1 MLYVVRYT
9 GPAPGEACMGTRL
22 MIAFPHK
29 EEIAKAE
36 GYQNVS
42 WEQGLVGVGH
52 SAVTYKASLQHLL
65 TV

>member
-1 MLYVVRYT
+1 
-9 GPAPGEACMGTRL
+9 

-36 GYQNVS
+36 DYQNVS

-52 SAVTYKASLQHLL
+52 FAETYKASLQHLL

>member
-1 MLYVVRYT
+1 MRSGDET
-9 GPAPGEACMGTRL
+9 NDSFSTQ
-22 MIAFPHK
+22 K

-36 GYQNVS
+36 KYQNVS

-52 SAVTYKASLQHLL
+52 SAVTCKASLQHLL

>member
-1 MLYVVRYT
+1 
-9 GPAPGEACMGTRL
+9 

-36 GYQNVS
+36 KYQNVS

-52 SAVTYKASLQHLL
+52 SAVTCKASLQHLL
-65 TV
+65 TVWELSKHVSLVVHVMVQN